1 MEEKTITPQES
12 LDIIQ
17 SMIHTAKNKLADDG
31 FFMIFWG
38 WLVFISAMFQYITIL
53 LGYDWGAWIWVLMP
67 LGGIFSGVYGYMQG
81 KKEKVK
87 THVESYLAYLWIGF
101 GIAMAACLFL
111 MPVHGIKITYFFLML
126 LYGLATFVS
135 GGILKFKP
143 LIIGGVFSFVTA
155 IASVFVGDKEQ
166 LLCISI
172 ALLGSYII
180 PGHLLRKEF
189 KSQQH
194 V

>member
-17 SMIHTAKNKLADDG
+17 AMISTAKNKLADDG
-31 FFMIFWG
+31 FHIIFWG
-38 WLVFISAMFQYITIL
+38 WLVFIAAMTHYVTIL
-53 LGYDWGAWIWVLMP
+53 LNYKWGQYVWLLMP
-67 LGGIFSGVYGYMQG
+67 LGGIVSFIYGYKQS

-87 THVESYLAYLWIGF
+87 TQVESYLGYLWSGF
-101 GIAMAACLFL
+101 GIAMAACLFM
-111 MPVHGIKITYFFLML
+111 MPQNGIKITYFFLML

-143 LIIGGVFSFVTA
+143 LIFGGIFSFAMA
-155 IASVFVGDKEQ
+155 IASVFMGEKEQ

-180 PGHLLRKEF
+180 PRHLLRKEF
-189 KSQQH
+189 KSLQH

>member
-1 MEEKTITPQES
+1 
-12 LDIIQ
+12 
-17 SMIHTAKNKLADDG
+17 MIHTAKNKLADDG
-31 FFMIFWG
+31 FHIIFWG
-38 WLVFISAMFQYITIL
+38 WLVFIAAMTQYITIL
-53 LGYDWGAWIWVLMP
+53 LKYEWGQFVWFLMP
-67 LGGIFSGVYGYMQG
+67 LGGIVSFMYGHKQS
-81 KKEKVK
+81 KTEKVK
-87 THVESYLAYLWIGF
+87 THVDSYLGYLWIGF
-101 GIAMAACLFL
+101 GIAMASCLML

-143 LIIGGVFSFVTA
+143 LIIGGIFSFVTA
-155 IASVFVGDKEQ
+155 FASVFAGDKEQ

-172 ALLGSYII
+172 ALMGSYII

>member
-1 MEEKTITPQES
+1 MEEKTLTPQES

-17 SMIHTAKNKLADDG
+17 SMISTAKHKLANDG
-31 FFMIFWG
+31 FYFMFWG
-38 WLVFISAMFQYITIL
+38 WLVFIAAMFQYVTIL
-53 LGYDWGAWIWVLMP
+53 LGYEWGYWAWVLMP
-67 LGGIFSGVYGYMQG
+67 VGGIISGVYGSNQS

-87 THVESYLAYLWIGF
+87 SHIETYLGYLWIGF
-101 GIAMAACLFL
+101 GIAMVACLCM
-111 MPVHGIKITYFFLML
+111 MPKNGIQNTYFFLML
-126 LYGLATFVS
+126 LYGIATFVS

-143 LIIGGVFSFVTA
+143 LILGGIFSFAMALV
-155 IASVFVGDKEQ
+155 SVFAGEKEQ

-189 KSQQH
+189 KSQQD

>member
-17 SMIHTAKNKLADDG
+17 SMIHTAKNKLANDG
-31 FFMIFWG
+31 FYTIFWG
-38 WLVFISAMFQYITIL
+38 WLVFIAAMTHYITIL
-53 LGYDWGAWIWVLMP
+53 LNYQWGQFAWFLMP
-67 LGGIFSGVYGYMQG
+67 LGGIYSFIHGYKQS

-87 THVESYLAYLWIGF
+87 TYVETHLGYLWMGF
-101 GIAMAACLFL
+101 GIAMGVCLIL
-111 MPVHGIKITYFFLML
+111 MPVNGIKTTYFFLML

-143 LIIGGVFSFVTA
+143 LIIGGIFSFAVA
-155 IASVFVGDKEQ
+155 IVSNFAGDKEQ

-172 ALLGSYII
+172 ALMGSYII
-180 PGHLLRKEF
+180 PGHLLRREY